1 MEQQDVYRELSKK
14 LMLENSTILPNIWRI
29 VCTEEEAQLVNR
41 LPATLEQ
48 LVQES
53 GKAASEMQDTLNELF
68 HRGVVFDFV
77 KDGTTS
83 YRMPRHILQFHDAT
97 ILWPEA
103 PEELFK
109 LWEEFEDTDYPQ
121 LLELVTAIKL
131 PSFMRVIPIGETIE
145 SKNQVLAFEDARKM
159 LENAGSIAV
168 TTCVCRKLMKRCDG
182 PLEVCLQINRGAEY
196 NIKRGTGRKVSLD
209 EAIAI
214 LKISEAAGLVH
225 MTENTAGRSNVL
237 CNCCNCCCEMLRFA
251 TNEKTK
257 GVLAPSR
264 FQARVEAETCTS
276 CGMCME
282 ICPVEAIALN
292 TDDIAEVIKDACIG
306 CGLCATACP
315 VEAIGLFE
323 VRPAEFIP
331 GK

>member
-14 LMLENSTILPNIWRI
+14 LMLENSTILPKIWRI
-29 VCTEEEAQLVNR
+29 VCSEDEAQLVNR

-53 GKAASEMQDTLNELF
+53 GKAASEMQDILNELF
-68 HRGVVFDFV
+68 HRGVVFDSV
-77 KDGTTS
+77 KEGTTL
-83 YRMPRHILQFHDAT
+83 YRMPRHIIQFHDAT

-103 PEELFK
+103 PEDLFT
-109 LWEEFEDTDYPQ
+109 LWEEFEDTDYPE

-145 SKNQVLAFEDARKM
+145 ARNQVLAFEDARKM
-159 LENAGSIAV
+159 LENADSIAV

-182 PLEVCLQINRGAEY
+182 PLEVCLQLNRGAEY
-196 NIKRGTGRKVSLD
+196 NIKRGTGRKVSID

-214 LKISEAAGLVH
+214 LKIAEAAGLVH
-225 MTENTAGRSNVL
+225 MTENTTGKSNVL

-264 FQARVEAETCTS
+264 FQAKVDAKTCTS

-282 ICPVEAIALN
+282 ICPVEAITLN

-323 VRPAEFIP
+323 VRPKEFIP

>member
-14 LMLENSTILPNIWRI
+14 LMLENSTILPKIWRI
-29 VCTEEEAQLVNR
+29 VCTEEEAKLVNR

-53 GKAASEMQDTLNELF
+53 GKAASDMEDTINALF
-68 HRGVVFDFV
+68 HRGVVFDFA
-77 KDGTTS
+77 KEGTTL

-97 ILWPEA
+97 ILWQEA

-121 LLELVTAIKL
+121 LLELVTAIKM
-131 PSFMRVIPIGETIE
+131 PSFMRVIPVGETIE
-145 SKNQVLAFEDARKM
+145 ARNQVLAFEDARKM

-182 PLEVCLQINRGAEY
+182 PLEVCLQLNRGAEY

-214 LKISEAAGLVH
+214 LKISENAGLVH
-225 MTENTAGRSNVL
+225 MTENTTGRSNVL

-264 FQARVEAETCTS
+264 FQAKVGAEMCTS
-276 CGMCME
+276 CGMCVE
-282 ICPVEAIALN
+282 ICPVDAIALN
-292 TDDIAEVIKDACIG
+292 DIAEVIPDACIG
-306 CGLCATACP
+306 CGLCATVCP
-315 VEAIGLFE
+315 VEAISLFE
-323 VRPAEFIP
+323 ARPAEFIP
-331 GK
+331 AK